1 MRKFQKALLILPVV
15 LACVGCD
22 QATKVLA
29 REHLAGAPPI
39 HLLGGVIRLHY
50 VENTGAFL
58 GLGAAL
64 PQATRFWALGIFV
77 GLILAGLAAFVLTT
91 KELTPL
97 GVLGGALTL
106 GGGAS
111 NLIDRLRHHGAVT
124 DFMNVGLGGLRTGI
138 FNVAD
143 VAITLGVVLLLI
155 GSGIFS
161 RPTPGREK
169 EPQN

>member
-1 MRKFQKALLILPVV
+1 MRKLQKTFLILLVV

-29 REHLAGAPPI
+29 REHLAGIPPI

-50 VENTGAFL
+50 AENTGAFL
-58 GLGAAL
+58 GMGAAL

-77 GLILAGLAAFVLTT
+77 GLILAGLAVFVLTT
-91 KELTPL
+91 EELTPL

-111 NLIDRLRHHGAVT
+111 NLIDRLRDRGAVT
-124 DFMNVGLGGLRTGI
+124 DFVTVGLGDLRTGV

-143 VAITLGVVLLLI
+143 VAITLGVVLLLV
-155 GSGIFS
+155 GSGTF
-161 RPTPGREK
+161 RRTAPGEGK
-169 EPQN
+169 APSD